1 MARPANRCAI
11 RFMPADFAPARS
23 WRPSLPASSQL
34 WLDSGM
40 AYVVADPC
48 VKCKYTDCVAVCPVD
63 CFYEGKNSLAI
74 NPDECIDCGACEPE
88 CPTTA
93 IFEESELP
101 SKWAVYKDLN
111 ALASGAKKLEDISTD
126 ALPQHLQ
133 QAVATAQTWPNITEQ
148 KKPLPGADEAAKEE
162 NKIEALS
169 LEGGG

>member
-1 MARPANRCAI
+1 
-11 RFMPADFAPARS
+11 
-23 WRPSLPASSQL
+23 
-34 WLDSGM
+34 M

-101 SKWAVYKDLN
+101 GKWAIYKDINALVTGAKEASDVETGAWPEKLAGQLPNFSKWANL
-111 ALASGAKKLEDISTD
+111 
-126 ALPQHLQ
+126 
-133 QAVATAQTWPNITEQ
+133 TEQ
-148 KKPLPGADEAAKEE
+148 KKKLDGADEAAKED
-162 NKIEALS
+162 NKISELS
-169 LEGGG
+169 LESGG

>member
-1 MARPANRCAI
+1 
-11 RFMPADFAPARS
+11 
-23 WRPSLPASSQL
+23 
-34 WLDSGM
+34 M

-101 SKWAVYKDLN
+101 SKWAVYKDIN
-111 ALASGAKKLEDISTD
+111 AVVTAVKKVGDVDVASWPDHLKTQASAGVD
-126 ALPQHLQ
+126 A
-133 QAVATAQTWPNITEQ
+133 WPNITEQ
-148 KKPLPGADEAAKEE
+148 KKALPGADDAAKED
-162 NKIEALS
+162 NKIGALT
-169 LEGGG
+169 LEGGGE

>member
-1 MARPANRCAI
+1 
-11 RFMPADFAPARS
+11 
-23 WRPSLPASSQL
+23 
-34 WLDSGM
+34 M

-101 SKWAVYKDLN
+101 AKWNVYKDIN
-111 ALASGAKKLEDISTD
+111 ALVSGAKKAGELDTAGWPDHIKSQADGASYSRKDQTAARKRDIIWETRRRRQC
-126 ALPQHLQ
+126 LGRG
-133 QAVATAQTWPNITEQ
+133 ER
-148 KKPLPGADEAAKEE
+148 
-162 NKIEALS
+162 
-169 LEGGG
+169 